1 MSGPEAPANDLAF
14 VDSIESGL
22 AKLLLRDE
30 NGDWKAYLLPASVL
44 PKQSR
49 EGMWLRLTF
58 EPSAPPSDQAS
69 EQIRKNLS
77 AKDDGGD
84 FSL

>member
-1 MSGPEAPANDLAF
+1 MSGPASPGNNLAF

-22 AKLLLRDE
+22 AKLLLQDE
-30 NGDWKAYLLPASVL
+30 SGDWRAYGLPASVL
-44 PKQSR
+44 PENTR

-58 EPSAPPSDQAS
+58 EPSAPPSDQAT
-69 EQIRKNLS
+69 EQRRKNLS